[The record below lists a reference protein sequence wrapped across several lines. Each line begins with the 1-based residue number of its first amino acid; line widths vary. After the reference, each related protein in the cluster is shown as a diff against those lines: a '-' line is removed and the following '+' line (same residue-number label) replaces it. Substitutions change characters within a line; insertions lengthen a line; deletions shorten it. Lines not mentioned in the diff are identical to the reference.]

1 MSAYFG
7 YSTYFGY
14 GVDLSKLSLENLEG
28 FMKSYDPEYYED
40 MLECLEYTEQ
50 DATDEDIFD
59 FLNDYSNEYGYY
71 GISAYLSDIINK
83 KEELERGCYDNVV
96 NGYIYVPMQYPWDG
110 NQNMRNLTREKVQE
124 IFEKYLSG
132 ITKNEIVCEEL
143 VMYVDNMA

>member
-83 KEELERGCYDNVV
+83 KEELELGCYDNVV

>member
-1 MSAYFG
+1 
-7 YSTYFGY
+7 
-14 GVDLSKLSLENLEG
+14 
-28 FMKSYDPEYYED
+28 

-83 KEELERGCYDNVV
+83 KEELELGCYDNVV